1 LISIVRGI
9 VAEKSPTRVVV
20 DVNGVGYCVNV
31 PLSTFHKVGAV
42 GEKVTLL
49 THLIVRE
56 DALQLYGFSTEKE
69 KGLFELLISVS
80 GIGPKI
86 GLGIL
91 SSCNVESLESA
102 IANGDLDTLTAVS
115 GVGKKTAQ
123 RIIVE
128 LKDKVDAGLARTE
141 AVHKKGATDGEKLE
155 DAVVALVSLGFTR
168 AQAINSVKRS
178 LESAE
183 GELSLEELVKTALAS
198 PAKGR

>member
-1 LISIVRGI
+1 MISIVKGI

-20 DVNGVGYCVNV
+20 DVNGVGYCVSI
-31 PLSTFHKVGAV
+31 PISTFNKIGAV
-42 GEKVTLL
+42 GDEVSLL

-56 DALQLYGFSTEKE
+56 DALQLYGFFTGKEKE
-69 KGLFELLISVS
+69 LFELLISIS

-128 LKDKVDAGLARTE
+128 LKDKVDASLARGE
-141 AVHKKGATDGEKLE
+141 VVHRKGGPDTEKLE

-168 AQAINSVKRS
+168 AQALNSVKKS
-178 LESAE
+178 LEGAE
-183 GELSLEELVKTALAS
+183 QELSLEELVKTALAS
-198 PAKGR
+198 PSKGG